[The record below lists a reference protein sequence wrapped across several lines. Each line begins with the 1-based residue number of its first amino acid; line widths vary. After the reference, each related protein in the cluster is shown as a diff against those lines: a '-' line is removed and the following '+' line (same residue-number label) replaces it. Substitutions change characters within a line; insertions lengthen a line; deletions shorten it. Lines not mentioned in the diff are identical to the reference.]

1 MSAAAAIHRPPVVR
15 WGILGPGNIAA
26 NFAAGLAEVPE
37 AQLVAIGGRNSE
49 RLTRFGDRWGV
60 PAPARHDS
68 YEALV
73 ADPNV
78 DAVYVA
84 TPHSFH
90 LRHGLLVLR
99 AGKALLVEK
108 PAGLN
113 QTEVATLIAE
123 ARASGSFF
131 MEAYKCRCH
140 PQMRIMTDL
149 IRAGRIGT
157 VHRIEASYG
166 FTARAD
172 PSSRLF
178 DPALGGGAILDIGG
192 YTLAA
197 ARLVAGAARGLPFA
211 EPLHLQGERIIGAT
225 GVDESATAQLD
236 FGDGLVAE
244 LSCSITQSLPN
255 RLLVIGSTGQ
265 ILLPDPWTPGRNGGP
280 SDSRI
285 DVSGR
290 TTGETIH
297 YRDRRHLFAYEVAM
311 ACAPI
316 QKGHSA
322 PAFPAMADEDSIGN
336 ARASD
341 LWRVSPSRPPP
352 SNAGATSP
360 ET

>member
-15 WGILGPGNIAA
+15 WGILGPGTIAA

-37 AQLVAIGGRNSE
+37 GQLVAVGGRNFG

-90 LRHGLLVLR
+90 LPHGLLVLR

-113 QTEVATLIAE
+113 QTEVTTLIAE

-166 FTARAD
+166 FIARAD

-178 DPALGGGAILDIGG
+178 DPKVGGGAILDIGG

-197 ARLVAGAARGLPFA
+197 VRLAAGAARGLPFA
-211 EPLHLQGERIIGAT
+211 EPLHLKGQRVIGPT

-236 FGDGLVAE
+236 FGGGLVAE
-244 LSCSITQSLPN
+244 ICCSITQTLPN
-255 RLLVIGSTGQ
+255 QLLVKGSKGE

-280 SDSRI
+280 SDTRI
-285 DVSGR
+285 EVSGHN
-290 TTGETIH
+290 TFKTIH
-297 YRDRRHLFAYEVAM
+297 YRDPRHLFAYEIAM
-311 ACAPI
+311 ACHAVR
-316 QKGHSA
+316 KGHSA
-322 PAFPAMADEDSIGN
+322 PAFPAMGGEDSIGN

-341 LWRVSPSRPPP
+341 LWLASPSSTPRSFPCEP
-352 SNAGATSP
+352 SQ